1 MATTQNLSAGDII
14 PQMGFAPTQSQEG
27 GWRATREYYM
37 LASTWETTATQNR
50 FATGTPVTTA
60 DSTIDA
66 IYSFLAVESKTANYE
81 DSGTVKLSVN
91 YTGAN
96 FSQFGGDDGD
106 LLTQDA
112 IPRYRLDGRL
122 RELSVSEHPKF
133 RALDEL
139 EQATL
144 RELITGRYRWLPTTI
159 SSLGITQG
167 VYIEDADG
175 KQTRLPADMQLS
187 AADAITFAGKISTGD
202 VTYQAPSLVWTET
215 TQGETGMTPQ
225 QLGKL
230 GEISIP
236 RGDAPT
242 ISGYDWMLTS
252 ASQDQQG
259 QLFQTTIE
267 WTLSTSD
274 GWDTFLYTST

>member
-14 PQMGFAPTQSQEG
+14 PQMGFAPAQSQEG

-37 LASTWETTATQNR
+37 LASTWETTSTQNR

-66 IYSFLAVESKTANYE
+66 IYSFLSVESKLATYE
-81 DSGTVKLSVN
+81 DSGTVKLAVN

-133 RALDEL
+133 KVLSADERTSIMAYPEGGYKWL
-139 EQATL
+139 EEAAGNFTAGL
-144 RELITGRYRWLPTTI
+144 YYDNGSDGLSAVPAYANVT
-159 SSLGITQG
+159 S
-167 VYIEDADG
+167 ADG
-175 KQTRLPADMQLS
+175 VQFMNRVS
-187 AADAITFAGKISTGD
+187 RGE
-202 VTYQAPSLVWTET
+202 VTWQAPTLVWTET

-267 WTLSTSD
+267 WTLSTAD